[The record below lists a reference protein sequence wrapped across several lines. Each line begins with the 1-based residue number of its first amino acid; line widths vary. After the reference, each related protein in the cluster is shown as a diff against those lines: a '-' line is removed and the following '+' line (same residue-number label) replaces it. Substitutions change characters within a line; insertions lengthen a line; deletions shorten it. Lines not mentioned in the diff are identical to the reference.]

1 MDVVVVAVVMALIFL
16 FICFP
21 SLFAAGSPFMF
32 FGGGS
37 SFSHSCRY
45 LSLPIGL
52 ALDCEL
58 GLDSQVRAQ
67 AAETRGRDSGNK

>member
-32 FGGGS
+32 GGEAHFLTVADIFRFQLDWHWIVS
-37 SFSHSCRY
+37 W
-45 LSLPIGL
+45 
-52 ALDCEL
+52 ALT
-58 GLDSQVRAQ
+58 V
-67 AAETRGRDSGNK
+67 K

>member
-32 FGGGS
+32 WGGS

-45 LSLPIGL
+45 LSPPIGL